1 MRYLLS
7 TFLVFYYC
15 VVNAQMIDSTAIKQ
29 EESWSLKEAPIY
41 WKFSPFDFISILST
55 FGADAEV
62 RVNKTYAFQAG
73 IGVIPN
79 FSQFMTNRIFV
90 GYDSMNGYKLRGE
103 LRRYMPVKT
112 NRYLAAGVL
121 FRHLIV
127 KDEFAVGME
136 PFSNQWGG
144 TNFVYFQRVP
154 IRANRININLD
165 LKYGFQTVKPQGYVF
180 DFYVG
185 MSLRSL
191 NVINNSE
198 MPDGVEFP
206 DNGDIWSLN
215 DNMSL
220 FYPTPIAGLKIG
232 FAQR

>member
-7 TFLVFYYC
+7 ALIVFC
-15 VVNAQMIDSTAIKQ
+15 FFVAQGQSVDTVTVNHND
-29 EESWSLKEAPIY
+29 EWSFKEAPIY

-55 FGADAEV
+55 FGTDVEV
-62 RVNKTYAFQAG
+62 RVNKTYAVQAG

-90 GYDSMNGYKLRGE
+90 GYNSMNGYKLRGE

-112 NRYLAAGVL
+112 NRYLAVGAL
-121 FRHLIV
+121 FRHLVV
-127 KDEFAVGME
+127 KDEFAIGME
-136 PFSNQWGG
+136 PFANEWGG

-154 IRANRININLD
+154 VRANRININLD
-165 LKYGFQTVKPQGYVF
+165 LKYGFQRIKPKGYVF

-185 MSLRSL
+185 LSLRSL

-198 MPDGVEFP
+198 MPDGVDFP
-206 DNGDIWSLN
+206 DNGDIWSLH
-215 DNMSL
+215 DDMSL